1 MLRVREWE
9 APQRH
14 HACRCE
20 DRFQHQLFKH
30 RSLGES
36 WFKAREIYGKQW
48 RWSILEIKTLDCQR
62 EGLQHGAVQL
72 APCSCH
78 SSKKKINCQTFIF
91 AHHHPFAIIS
101 KKNKSVEPQPTKNV
115 FPCFHH
121 LSGNGIPTV
130 TIGSSKLFLGK
141 VKSLENSS
149 TVYNSFRIH
158 TYHIS
163 HCILR
168 PQKIMDEST
177 CVYIYI
183 LLNQM

>member
-1 MLRVREWE
+1 MYVTCMVQFNLHPAVVI
-9 APQRH
+9 PPKKTDKLSDLHICPPSPIRH
-14 HACRCE
+14 N
-20 DRFQHQLFKH
+20 FTK
-30 RSLGES
+30 
-36 WFKAREIYGKQW
+36 
-48 RWSILEIKTLDCQR
+48 KTNPLNLNQ
-62 EGLQHGAVQL
+62 Q
-72 APCSCH
+72 
-78 SSKKKINCQTFIF
+78 
-91 AHHHPFAIIS
+91 
-101 KKNKSVEPQPTKNV
+101 KNV

-183 LLNQM
+183 YY

>member
-1 MLRVREWE
+1 MVQFNLH
-9 APQRH
+9 P
-14 HACRCE
+14 
-20 DRFQHQLFKH
+20 
-30 RSLGES
+30 
-36 WFKAREIYGKQW
+36 
-48 RWSILEIKTLDCQR
+48 
-62 EGLQHGAVQL
+62 AVVI
-72 APCSCH
+72 PP
-78 SSKKKINCQTFIF
+78 KKKINCQTFIF
-91 AHHHPFAIIS
+91 AHHHTLAIIS
-101 KKNKSVEPQPTKNV
+101 KKTNPLNLNQQKNV

-183 LLNQM
+183 YIIESNVNE